1 MVAPQDQIAQQTSQ
15 AELGTNQNFRG
26 IRRDRHKRD
35 ASTRQAQHRHQQ
47 LVKACR
53 YARAGK
59 RSMGINNWQNHKPIP
74 NRYARAGAAA
84 TSYKQTLRQHA
95 KVINAERIVVVTC
108 HIPSITRCIRK
119 RNSGRETSRRDLT
132 AKVFANIRQRNIGSS
147 LLTWAE

>member
-1 MVAPQDQIAQQTSQ
+1 MVAPHRRITRQSSE
-15 AELGTNQNFRG
+15 AEPSTKREFHN

-74 NRYARAGAAA
+74 NRYARTGAAA
-84 TSYKQTLRQHA
+84 TSYKQTLRQQA
-95 KVINAERIVVVTC
+95 KVINAERIVVMTC
-108 HIPSITRCIRK
+108 HIPRGTRCIRK
-119 RNSGRETSRRDLT
+119 WNIGCETSRRDLT
-132 AKVFANIRQRNIGSS
+132 PEKLTHVGECSIG
-147 LLTWAE
+147 